1 VKTKLILFFLV
12 GVVFSSC
19 NFHIEK
25 RKHLTGYFISK
36 KGSTN
41 KLSTNSNLNTPK
53 ILVEKTRIS
62 NPNSIPIAFVSE
74 LKKVTVAKPETSNK
88 LRNNKNDFNSSKV
101 YFRKKFQEKK
111 KEYIIKNIFKKDEAP
126 KNKEYKILL
135 IVALCLAFLSFGIG
149 FILFFVGLSALL
161 TGAGGLFIILS
172 FAFFA
177 ISLFSTLAQL
187 VFYILDQTSTKF
199 SWSSFIVDTLL
210 FLLSLVPAALIIAF
224 FSYLQGILN
233 LKI

>member
-1 VKTKLILFFLV
+1 MKIKVILFFFV

-25 RKHLTGYFISK
+25 RKHLSGYFISQ
-36 KGSTN
+36 KGSAN
-41 KLSTNSNLNTPK
+41 NLSTNSNIYTSKNLAEE
-53 ILVEKTRIS
+53 IRII
-62 NPNSIPIAFVSE
+62 NPNYTPVAFVSE
-74 LKKVTVAKPETSNK
+74 LKKVNVAKPETSNK
-88 LRNNKNDFNSSKV
+88 LCKRNNFKSSKV
-101 YFRKKFQEKK
+101 NFNKKFQEKK
-111 KEYIIKNIFKKDEAP
+111 KQYFIKKNFLNDKKPVYKEFKIIMLF
-126 KNKEYKILL
+126 
-135 IVALCLAFLSFGIG
+135 ALCLAFLSFGIG

-177 ISLFSTLAQL
+177 ITILSALAQL
-187 VFYILDQTSTKF
+187 VLYILDQTSTKF
-199 SWSSFIVDTLL
+199 SWSSFIIDTLL
-210 FLLSLVPAALIIAF
+210 FLLSLVPVALIIAF